1 MFNVDK
7 EISNSHLKSA
17 GWSMD
22 LFNKSNPFE
31 SHMFYIHDYAH
42 GMVRLFSV
50 LHEDFHQVSLSGL
63 PKELTSNSLSGVVA
77 SLMQKISS
85 NSITREEELMLV
97 PALVG
102 YIKTTQ
108 TYRQWVSECNVDDR
122 LHAILNIY
130 PADNE
135 EYFVRPFIAKCGNT
149 VMTVEEV
156 INATN
161 HVFKLDFSR
170 HPEWFENKKINIH
183 V

>member
-7 EISNSHLKSA
+7 EISSSHLKSA
-17 GWSMD
+17 GWNMD

-31 SHMFYIHDYAH
+31 SHMFYVHDYAH

-50 LHEDFHQVSLSGL
+50 LNEDFHQISLSGM
-63 PKELTSNSLSGVVA
+63 PKELTPDSLSSVIAG
-77 SLMQKISS
+77 LMQKLSTSS
-85 NSITREEELMLV
+85 LTQEDELILV

-102 YIKTTQ
+102 YIKSTK
-108 TYRQWVSECNVDDR
+108 TYRQWVSECKTNDR
-122 LHAILNIY
+122 LHAMLNIY
-130 PADNE
+130 PADKS
-135 EYFVRPFIAKCGNT
+135 EYVVRPFIAKCVNT

-161 HVFKLDFSR
+161 QVFQMDFSR